1 MENKMYALIMG
12 SSGDIGAG
20 TAKKLADQGWSL
32 YLHYNKNRQ
41 RIDDLYQQLSSKYP
55 HQDFIPVQYDMESD
69 QVDHLLS
76 QIYGLDAIVF
86 AQGNT
91 YYKLLVDMD
100 EQELDSLWNIHIKQ
114 PIMILKELQDK
125 LATKHHGRVVFI
137 GSIYGKIGSAME
149 VVYSTVKG
157 AMSSFADA
165 YAKEVA
171 SLGISVNVVAPGAV
185 DTKMNNEFSKEDLEA
200 VKEDIPAN
208 RLANADEI
216 AELVDYLVEMK
227 SNYLTGQT
235 IYFAGGWLL

>member
-1 MENKMYALIMG
+1 MYALVMG
-12 SSGDIGAG
+12 SSGDIG
-20 TAKKLADQGWSL
+20 TSSAKKLAKKGWSL
-32 YLHYNKNRQ
+32 YLHYNRNRD
-41 RIDDLYQQLSSKYP
+41 RVEHLRKELVEKYP
-55 HQDFIPVQYDMESD
+55 KQDFIPIKFDMEHD
-69 QVDHLLS
+69 QVAALS
-76 QIYGLDAIVF
+76 KQIFALDAVVF

-91 YYKLLVDMD
+91 YYKLLVDIT
-100 EQELDSLWNIHIKQ
+100 ESEIDSLWNIHVKL
-114 PIMILKELQDK
+114 PILILKELQDK
-125 LATKHHGRVVFI
+125 LAKTHHGRVVFI

-185 DTKMNNEFSKEDLEA
+185 NTKMNTQEFSSEDLEN
-200 VKEDIPAN
+200 VKAEIPAD
-208 RLANADEI
+208 RLANPDEI
-216 AELVDYLVEMK
+216 ADLVSYLVNIK

>member
-1 MENKMYALIMG
+1 MGNNMYALIMG
-12 SSGDIGAG
+12 SSGDIGAA
-20 TAKKLADQGWSL
+20 TAKNLAQKGWSL
-32 YLHYNKNRQ
+32 YLHYNKNKA
-41 RIDDLYQQLSSKYP
+41 RIQKLLEELTAKYP
-55 HQDFIPVQYDMESD
+55 QQDFIPVQYDMESD
-69 QVDHLLS
+69 HVEKLVS
-76 QIYGLDAIVF
+76 QIFGLDAIIF

-114 PIMILKELQDK
+114 PILILKELQDK
-125 LATKHHGRVVFI
+125 LAQKHHGRIVFI

-185 DTKMNNEFSKEDLEA
+185 DTKMNNEFSSEELEK
-200 VKEDIPAN
+200 VREEIPAD
-208 RLANADEI
+208 RLANSTEI
-216 AELVDYLVEMK
+216 ADLVSYLVQIK

>member
-1 MENKMYALIMG
+1 MG
-12 SSGDIGAG
+12 SSGDIGASS
-20 TAKKLADQGWSL
+20 AKALAAEGWSL
-32 YLHYNKNRQ
+32 YLHYNKNKQ
-41 RIDDLYQQLSSKYP
+41 RIETLYQELSQQYP

-69 QVDHLLS
+69 QIDKLTS
-76 QIYGLDAIVF
+76 QIFGLDAIIF

-100 EQELDSLWNIHIKQ
+100 EKELDSLWNIHIKQ
-114 PIMILKELQDK
+114 PILILKELQEK

-137 GSIYGKIGSAME
+137 GSIYGKVGSAME

-185 DTKMNNEFSKEDLEA
+185 NTKMNNEFSQQDMEA
-200 VKEDIPAN
+200 VREEIPAN
-208 RLANADEI
+208 RLANSEEI
-216 AELVDYLVEMK
+216 ADLVKYLVEMK

>member
-1 MENKMYALIMG
+1 MYALVMG
-12 SSGDIGAG
+12 SSGDIGASS
-20 TAKKLADQGWSL
+20 AKKLAQKGWSL
-32 YLHYNKNRQ
+32 YLHYNQNRE
-41 RIDDLYQQLSSKYP
+41 RIEKLRTELVEKYP
-55 HQDFIPVQYDMESD
+55 QQDFIPIKFNMEQDTVD
-69 QVDHLLS
+69 QLTS
-76 QIYGLDAIVF
+76 QIFGLDAVVF

-91 YYKLLVDMD
+91 YYKLLVDIS
-100 EQELDSLWNIHIKQ
+100 EKEIDSLWNIHVKL
-114 PIMILKELQDK
+114 PILILQALQDK
-125 LATKHHGRVVFI
+125 LAKTHHGRIVFI

-185 DTKMNNEFSKEDLEA
+185 NTKMNTQEFSSEDLEN
-200 VKEDIPAN
+200 VKDEIPAD
-208 RLANADEI
+208 RLANPDEI
-216 AELVDYLVEMK
+216 ADLVSYLVNIK

>member
-1 MENKMYALIMG
+1 MYALVMG
-12 SSGDIGAG
+12 SSGDIG
-20 TAKKLADQGWSL
+20 TSSAKKLAKKGWSL
-32 YLHYNKNRQ
+32 YLHYNRNRD
-41 RIDDLYQQLSSKYP
+41 RIEHLRKELVEKYP
-55 HQDFIPVQYDMESD
+55 KQDFIPIKFDMEHD
-69 QVDHLLS
+69 QVAALS
-76 QIYGLDAIVF
+76 KQIFALDAVVF

-91 YYKLLVDMD
+91 YYKLLVDIT
-100 EQELDSLWNIHIKQ
+100 ESEIDSLWNIHVKL
-114 PIMILKELQDK
+114 PILILKELQDK
-125 LATKHHGRVVFI
+125 LAKTHHGRVVFI

-185 DTKMNNEFSKEDLEA
+185 NTKMNTQEFSSEDLEN
-200 VKEDIPAN
+200 VKAEIPAD
-208 RLANADEI
+208 RLANPDEI
-216 AELVDYLVEMK
+216 ADLVSYLVNIK

>member
-1 MENKMYALIMG
+1 MHALILG
-12 SSGDIGAG
+12 SSGDIG
-20 TAKKLADQGWSL
+20 TSIAKQLAQKGWSL
-32 YLHYNKNRQ
+32 YLHYNSNQKRV
-41 RIDDLYQQLSSKYP
+41 SKLITELQEEYP
-55 HQDFIPVQYDMESD
+55 KQEFIPVKFDMVNDSVSVLTK
-69 QVDHLLS
+69 QLFT
-76 QIYGLDAIVF
+76 LDAIVF

-91 YYKLLVDMD
+91 YYKLLVDI
-100 EQELDSLWNIHIKQ
+100 EEEEIDSLLKIHIKL
-114 PIMILKELQDK
+114 PILILKELQDK
-125 LATKHHGRVVFI
+125 LAESKSGRVVFI

-185 DTKMNNEFSKEDLEA
+185 DTKMNQEFSSEDLENIR
-200 VKEDIPAN
+200 EEIPAN
-208 RLANADEI
+208 RLAKPDEI
-216 AELVDYLVEMK
+216 ADLVGYLVNMK

>member
-1 MENKMYALIMG
+1 MYALVMG
-12 SSGDIGAG
+12 SSGDIG
-20 TAKKLADQGWSL
+20 TSSAKKLAKNGWSL
-32 YLHYNKNRQ
+32 YLHYNRNKE
-41 RIDDLYQQLSSKYP
+41 RIEKLRTELVDKYP
-55 HQDFIPVQYDMESD
+55 QQDFIPIKFDMTHDAVSD
-69 QVDHLLS
+69 LTK
-76 QIYGLDAIVF
+76 QIFGLDAIVF

-91 YYKLLVDMD
+91 YYKLLVDIS
-100 EQELDSLWNIHIKQ
+100 EEEIDSLWNIHVKL
-114 PIMILKELQDK
+114 PILILKQLQDK
-125 LATKHHGRVVFI
+125 LAKTHHGRVVFI

-185 DTKMNNEFSKEDLEA
+185 NTKMNTQEFSQEDLES
-200 VKEDIPAN
+200 VKDEIPAD
-208 RLANADEI
+208 RLANPDEI
-216 AELVDYLVEMK
+216 ADLVSYLVNIK

>member
-1 MENKMYALIMG
+1 MYALVMG
-12 SSGDIGAG
+12 SSGDIGTS
-20 TAKKLADQGWSL
+20 TAKQLADKGWSL
-32 YLHYNKNRQ
+32 YLHYNRNRE
-41 RIDDLYQQLSSKYP
+41 RISHLQSELAQKYP
-55 HQDFIPVQYDMESD
+55 KQDFIPIKFDMEHD
-69 QVDHLLS
+69 QVTDLTK
-76 QIYGLDAIVF
+76 QIFGLDAIVF

-91 YYKLLVDMD
+91 YYKLLVDIS
-100 EQELDSLWNIHIKQ
+100 EAEIDSLWNIHVKL
-114 PIMILKELQDK
+114 PILILKQLQDK
-125 LATKHHGRVVFI
+125 LAQKHHGRVVFI

-185 DTKMNNEFSKEDLEA
+185 NTKMNTQEFSSEDLA
-200 VKEDIPAN
+200 SVKDEIPAD
-208 RLANADEI
+208 RLANPDEI
-216 AELVDYLVEMK
+216 ADLVSYLVNIE

>member
-1 MENKMYALIMG
+1 MYALVMG
-12 SSGDIGAG
+12 SSGDIGTSA
-20 TAKKLADQGWSL
+20 AKTLAAKGWSL

-41 RIDDLYQQLSSKYP
+41 RIASLQSELAEKYP
-55 HQDFIPVQYDMESD
+55 HQDFIPVQFDMESD
-69 QVDHLLS
+69 KVETLTK

-91 YYKLLVDMD
+91 YYKLLVDI
-100 EQELDSLWNIHIKQ
+100 QEEEIDALWNIHIKL
-114 PIMILKELQDK
+114 PILILKELQDK
-125 LATKHHGRVVFI
+125 LALTHHGRVVFI

-157 AMSSFADA
+157 AMTSFADA

-185 DTKMNNEFSKEDLEA
+185 NTKMNAEFSSEDLESI
-200 VKEDIPAN
+200 KEEIPAD
-208 RLANADEI
+208 RLANPDEI
-216 AELVDYLVEMK
+216 ADLVSYLVNIK

>member
-1 MENKMYALIMG
+1 MYALVMG
-12 SSGDIGAG
+12 SSGDIGTS
-20 TAKKLADQGWSL
+20 TAKQLADKGWSL
-32 YLHYNKNRQ
+32 YLHYNRNRE
-41 RIDDLYQQLSSKYP
+41 RISHLQSELAQKYP
-55 HQDFIPVQYDMESD
+55 KQDFIPIKFDMEHD
-69 QVDHLLS
+69 QVTDLTK
-76 QIYGLDAIVF
+76 QIFGLDAIVF

-91 YYKLLVDMD
+91 YYKLLVDIS
-100 EQELDSLWNIHIKQ
+100 EEEIDSLWNIHVKL
-114 PIMILKELQDK
+114 PILILKQLQDK
-125 LATKHHGRVVFI
+125 LAQKHHGRVVFI

-185 DTKMNNEFSKEDLEA
+185 NTKMNTQEFSSEDLA
-200 VKEDIPAN
+200 SVKDEIPAD
-208 RLANADEI
+208 RLANPDEI
-216 AELVDYLVEMK
+216 ADLVSYLVNIE

>member
-1 MENKMYALIMG
+1 MFALVMG
-12 SSGDIGAG
+12 SSGDIGASS
-20 TAKKLADQGWSL
+20 ARKLAEKGWSL
-32 YLHYNKNRQ
+32 YLHYNRNQ
-41 RIDDLYQQLSSKYP
+41 ERISELQTQLAEKYP
-55 HQDFIPVQYDMESD
+55 KQDFIPIKFDMESD
-69 QVDHLLS
+69 HVEDLTK
-76 QIYGLDAIVF
+76 QIFSLDAIVF

-91 YYKLLVDMD
+91 YYKLLVDIS
-100 EQELDSLWNIHIKQ
+100 EKEIDSLWNIHVKL
-114 PIMILKELQDK
+114 PILILKALQNK
-125 LATKHHGRVVFI
+125 LADTHHGRVVFI

-185 DTKMNNEFSKEDLEA
+185 NTKMNTQEFSSEDLES
-200 VKEDIPAN
+200 VKDEIPAD
-208 RLANADEI
+208 RLANPDEI
-216 AELVDYLVEMK
+216 ADLVSYLVNIE

>member
-1 MENKMYALIMG
+1 MYALVMG
-12 SSGDIGAG
+12 SSGDIG
-20 TAKKLADQGWSL
+20 TSSAKNLAAKGWSL
-32 YLHYNKNRQ
+32 YLHYNRNRE
-41 RIDDLYQQLSSKYP
+41 RIDKLRAELVELYPK
-55 HQDFIPVQYDMESD
+55 QDFIPIKFDMEHD
-69 QVDHLLS
+69 KVEDLTK
-76 QIYGLDAIVF
+76 QIFGLDAVVF

-91 YYKLLVDMD
+91 YYKLLVDIS
-100 EQELDSLWNIHIKQ
+100 EEEIDSLWNIHVKL
-114 PIMILKELQDK
+114 PILILKQLQDK
-125 LATKHHGRVVFI
+125 LASTHHGRVVFI

-185 DTKMNNEFSKEDLEA
+185 NTKMNTQEFSSEDLES
-200 VKEDIPAN
+200 VKDEIPAD
-208 RLANADEI
+208 RLANPDEI
-216 AELVDYLVEMK
+216 ADLVGYLVNIK

>member
-1 MENKMYALIMG
+1 MYALVMG
-12 SSGDIGAG
+12 SSGDIG
-20 TAKKLADQGWSL
+20 TSSAKKLAAKGWSL
-32 YLHYNKNRQ
+32 YLHYNQNRE
-41 RIDDLYQQLSSKYP
+41 RIEKLRTELVDKYP
-55 HQDFIPVQYDMESD
+55 DQDFIPIKFDMEHD
-69 QVDHLLS
+69 KVEDLTK
-76 QIYGLDAIVF
+76 QIFALDAVVF

-91 YYKLLVDMD
+91 YYKLLVDIS
-100 EQELDSLWNIHIKQ
+100 EAEIDSLWNIHVKL
-114 PIMILKELQDK
+114 PILILKQLQDK
-125 LATKHHGRVVFI
+125 LAGTHHGRVVFI

-185 DTKMNNEFSKEDLEA
+185 NTKMNTQEFSSEDLES
-200 VKEDIPAN
+200 VKDEIPAD
-208 RLANADEI
+208 RLANPDEI
-216 AELVDYLVEMK
+216 ADLVSYLVNIK

>member
-1 MENKMYALIMG
+1 MHALILG
-12 SSGDIGAG
+12 SSGDIG
-20 TAKKLADQGWSL
+20 TSIAKQLAQKGWSL
-32 YLHYNKNRQ
+32 YLHYNSNQKRV
-41 RIDDLYQQLSSKYP
+41 SKLITELQEEYP
-55 HQDFIPVQYDMESD
+55 KQEFIPVKFDMVNDSVSVLTK
-69 QVDHLLS
+69 QLFT
-76 QIYGLDAIVF
+76 LDAVVF

-91 YYKLLVDMD
+91 YYKLLVDI
-100 EQELDSLWNIHIKQ
+100 EEEEIDSLWKIHIKL
-114 PIMILKELQDK
+114 PILILKELQDK
-125 LATKHHGRVVFI
+125 LAESKSGRVVFI

-185 DTKMNNEFSKEDLEA
+185 DTKMNQEFSSEDLENIR
-200 VKEDIPAN
+200 EEIPAN
-208 RLANADEI
+208 RLAKPDEI
-216 AELVDYLVEMK
+216 ADLVGYLVNMK

>member
-1 MENKMYALIMG
+1 MMYALVMG
-12 SSGDIGAG
+12 SSGDIG
-20 TAKKLADQGWSL
+20 TSSAKKLAKNGWSL
-32 YLHYNKNRQ
+32 YLHYNRNKE
-41 RIDDLYQQLSSKYP
+41 RIEKLRTELVDKYP
-55 HQDFIPVQYDMESD
+55 QQDFIPIKFDMTHDAVSD
-69 QVDHLLS
+69 LTK
-76 QIYGLDAIVF
+76 QIFGLDAIVF

-91 YYKLLVDMD
+91 YYKLLVDIS
-100 EQELDSLWNIHIKQ
+100 EEEIDSLWNIHLKL
-114 PIMILKELQDK
+114 PILILKQLQDK
-125 LATKHHGRVVFI
+125 LAKTHHGRVVFI

-185 DTKMNNEFSKEDLEA
+185 NTKMNTQEFSQEDLES
-200 VKEDIPAN
+200 VKDEIPAD
-208 RLANADEI
+208 RLANPDEI
-216 AELVDYLVEMK
+216 ADLVSYLVNIK

>member
-1 MENKMYALIMG
+1 MMHALILG
-12 SSGDIGAG
+12 SSGDIG
-20 TAKKLADQGWSL
+20 TSIAKQLAQKGWSL
-32 YLHYNKNRQ
+32 YLHYNSNQKRV
-41 RIDDLYQQLSSKYP
+41 SKLITELQEEYP
-55 HQDFIPVQYDMESD
+55 KQEFIPVKFDMVNDSVSVLTK
-69 QVDHLLS
+69 QLFT
-76 QIYGLDAIVF
+76 LDAVVF

-91 YYKLLVDMD
+91 YYKLLVDI
-100 EQELDSLWNIHIKQ
+100 EEEEIDSLWKIHIKL
-114 PIMILKELQDK
+114 PILILKELQDK
-125 LATKHHGRVVFI
+125 LAESKSGRVVFI

-185 DTKMNNEFSKEDLEA
+185 DTKMNQEFSSEDLENIR
-200 VKEDIPAN
+200 EEIPAN
-208 RLANADEI
+208 RLAKPDEI
-216 AELVDYLVEMK
+216 ADLVGYLVNMK